1 MTEAPVSER
10 MPALLAEFER
20 DIGMPAPIE
29 LLPEVRWHGVKRYRA
44 LFATDDAPE
53 EPRLDQSLVR
63 DRDYIKDQRGDYA
76 VFGYWGHGTN
86 SYAYYFQRVD
96 SWRRIFLRLA
106 YGGLYMD
113 PVARAKEIRHSL
125 ERCLSFQRACKGRV
139 REMIAVDS
147 MGDQSYSVTRLD
159 GATWKS
165 EDHPTDDE
173 LAWIS
178 AGVLQ

>member
-1 MTEAPVSER
+1 MPDAPVSER

-20 DIGMPAPIE
+20 DIGMAAPTE
-29 LLPEVRWHGVKRYRA
+29 LLPEGRWHQVKHHGA
-44 LFATDDAPE
+44 LFATDNAPE

-63 DRDYIKDQRGDYA
+63 DRDFIQMQQGDYA

-113 PVARAKEIRHSL
+113 PAVRAKDIRYSL
-125 ERCLSFQRACKGRV
+125 ERCLAFQRACKGHV
-139 REMIAVDS
+139 REMVAIDS
-147 MGDQSYSVTRLD
+147 MGDQSYSVIRLD
-159 GATWKS
+159 GATWRS